1 MKKVKENIR
10 VYAILQRNDDD
21 SVELCG
27 CYTDYNVAEKICKR
41 LNKIY
46 TQEYYIV
53 SYYSPNFLEK
63 FSNSQYAFDKWA
75 YCSRGNSSIFNNIY
89 NFLFN
94 SCKSFLMLNL
104 NPLSFILFCFNC

>member
-1 MKKVKENIR
+1 MVLPKNKLPSGMELEHNMKKVKENVR

-46 TQEYYIV
+46 TQDYYIV
-53 SYYSPNFLEK
+53 DTLLD
-63 FSNSQYAFDKWA
+63 FDYQK
-75 YCSRGNSSIFNNIY
+75 G
-89 NFLFN
+89 
-94 SCKSFLMLNL
+94 KST
-104 NPLSFILFCFNC
+104 IKGE

>member
-1 MKKVKENIR
+1 MELEHNMKKIKENVR

-46 TQEYYIV
+46 TQDYYIV
-53 SYYSPNFLEK
+53 DTLLD
-63 FSNSQYAFDKWA
+63 FDYQK
-75 YCSRGNSSIFNNIY
+75 G
-89 NFLFN
+89 
-94 SCKSFLMLNL
+94 KST
-104 NPLSFILFCFNC
+104 IKGE

>member
-1 MKKVKENIR
+1 MRLVPNQCYLKTNWEKPKREQKGIMKKVKENVR

-21 SVELCG
+21 TVELCG

-53 SYYSPNFLEK
+53 DTLLD
-63 FSNSQYAFDKWA
+63 FDYQK
-75 YCSRGNSSIFNNIY
+75 G
-89 NFLFN
+89 
-94 SCKSFLMLNL
+94 KST
-104 NPLSFILFCFNC
+104 IKGE

>member
-27 CYTDYNVAEKICKR
+27 CYTYYNVAEKICKR

-53 SYYSPNFLEK
+53 DTLLD
-63 FSNSQYAFDKWA
+63 FDYQK
-75 YCSRGNSSIFNNIY
+75 G
-89 NFLFN
+89 
-94 SCKSFLMLNL
+94 KST
-104 NPLSFILFCFNC
+104 IKGK

>member
-1 MKKVKENIR
+1 MELEHNMKKIKENVR

-53 SYYSPNFLEK
+53 DTLLD
-63 FSNSQYAFDKWA
+63 FDYQK
-75 YCSRGNSSIFNNIY
+75 G
-89 NFLFN
+89 
-94 SCKSFLMLNL
+94 KST
-104 NPLSFILFCFNC
+104 IKGK

>member
-1 MKKVKENIR
+1 MELEHNMKKVKENVR

-46 TQEYYIV
+46 TQDYYIV
-53 SYYSPNFLEK
+53 DTLLD
-63 FSNSQYAFDKWA
+63 FDYQK
-75 YCSRGNSSIFNNIY
+75 G
-89 NFLFN
+89 
-94 SCKSFLMLNL
+94 KST
-104 NPLSFILFCFNC
+104 IKGE

>member
-1 MKKVKENIR
+1 MKKIKENVR

-53 SYYSPNFLEK
+53 DSLLD
-63 FSNSQYAFDKWA
+63 FDYQK
-75 YCSRGNSSIFNNIY
+75 G
-89 NFLFN
+89 
-94 SCKSFLMLNL
+94 KST
-104 NPLSFILFCFNC
+104 IKGE